1 MGFFW
6 QGKTRTK
13 IPAHEDAA
21 ALLKII
27 GRLAVPMF
35 VLDRNGA
42 VAIWNEA
49 CEKLTGLTARE
60 VVGTKEHWR
69 GFYLAARP
77 CLADLVLAGTTGKAN
92 DFYDAHANAAD
103 SDGRMLA
110 QNWCDL
116 PLGRHCYLA
125 IEAVPVRDTAG
136 DTVFVV
142 ETLTDMTAIKQAEM
156 AMEAERNEAAQ
167 KQAGVVN
174 ALAVGLEHLSQG
186 NLLFR
191 LTTAFSA
198 EYEKLRADF
207 NATVE
212 KLQATMQAIAV
223 NTHGVGT
230 GTLEI
235 TEASDDLS
243 RRTEQQAASLEE
255 TAAALDQITVTVR
268 KTAEGAAAA
277 RSVATQAQ
285 ADAEHSGSVVRDA
298 VTAMNGIEASSQKIS
313 NIIGIIDEIAFQTN
327 LLALNAGVEAAR
339 AGDAGRGFAVVATE
353 VRSLAQRSADAA
365 KEIKAL
371 ISTSGQQVQTGVK
384 LVGETGQVLGRI
396 VEQVARLNK
405 LVVDITASTG
415 EQASGLA
422 EVNAAITQ
430 MDQVTQQNAAMAE
443 ESTAACHSLSGEAA
457 ELGRLVAQFQTGTG
471 APARMQTRAAPR
483 SRIPANAPRAK
494 PAALARAESW
504 DEF

>member
-6 QGKTRTK
+6 QGKTRTRT
-13 IPAHEDAA
+13 PPQEDAS

-35 VLDRNGA
+35 VLDHNGA

-49 CEKLTGLTARE
+49 CEKLTGLAARE

-69 GFYLAARP
+69 GFYPAPRP
-77 CLADLVLAGTTGKAN
+77 CLADLVLTGTTGKAGE
-92 DFYDAHANAAD
+92 FYAAHANAAA
-103 SDGRMLA
+103 SDGRMAA

-116 PLGRHCYLA
+116 PLGRRCYLG
-125 IEAVPVRDTAG
+125 IDAVPIRDTAG

-142 ETLTDMTAIKQAEM
+142 ETLNDMTAIKQAEM
-156 AMEAERNEAAQ
+156 AEEATRDDAAQ
-167 KQAGVVN
+167 KQAFVVTS
-174 ALAVGLEHLSQG
+174 LAAGLEQLSQG
-186 NLLFR
+186 NLLYR
-191 LTTAFSA
+191 LGASFSP

-207 NATVE
+207 NATLA
-212 KLQATMQAIAV
+212 KLQDTMQSIAA
-223 NTHGVGT
+223 NTQGVGA
-230 GTLEI
+230 GAREI

-243 RRTEQQAASLEE
+243 RRTEQQAASLEQ

-268 KTAEGAAAA
+268 KTAEGAASA
-277 RSVATQAQ
+277 RNVATQAQ
-285 ADAEHSGSVVRDA
+285 ADAEHSGEVVRDA
-298 VTAMNGIEASSQKIS
+298 VSAMNGIEASSQKIS

-371 ISTSGQQVQTGVK
+371 ISTSGQQVQTGVR

-396 VEQVARLNK
+396 VVQVGQLNK
-405 LVVDITASTG
+405 LVADITASTG
-415 EQASGLA
+415 EQATGLA

-430 MDQVTQQNAAMAE
+430 MDQVTQKNAAMVE
-443 ESTAACHSLSGEAA
+443 ESSAACHSLSGDAA
-457 ELGRLVAQFQTGTG
+457 ELTRLVGQFQTD
-471 APARMQTRAAPR
+471 APTPARAAPR
-483 SRIPANAPRAK
+483 ARIPVHAPRAK
-494 PAALARAESW
+494 PAALVRAESW
-504 DEF
+504 DEI